1 MLCSEKAAL
10 VSIDNAGIFGYNN
23 AKVFFSARDKATC
36 SLDFSF
42 EVVFPL
48 EKVEAFAIVDY
59 IFCWNS

>member
-1 MLCSEKAAL
+1 MLSSEKTAL

-23 AKVFFSARDKATC
+23 AKVFFSACNEATC

-42 EVVFPL
+42 EVVVPL
-48 EKVEAFAIVDY
+48 KKIKAFAIVDY

>member
-23 AKVFFSARDKATC
+23 AKVFFSACDKATC

-42 EVVFPL
+42 EAVIPL
-48 EKVEAFAIVDY
+48 KKVKTFAIVDY
-59 IFCWNS
+59 IFFWNS

>member
-23 AKVFFSARDKATC
+23 AKAYFSARDKATC
-36 SLDFSF
+36 TLDLSF

-48 EKVEAFAIVDY
+48 KKVETFAIVDY